1 MSARIGDDSVPAVH
15 CGAADESCQM
25 STVGPAADP
34 LLRRP
39 SPARSKTRDRAA
51 AEFRSDVIAGLSKPQ
66 KTLPCK
72 YFYDARG
79 SELFDEI
86 CELPEYYPTRTETAI
101 LSDSIDE
108 IEAVIP
114 VGAALIE
121 YGSGSSTKTRLLL
134 DNFESLGAYVPVDI
148 CQSHLLRSA
157 WQLKAHYPRL
167 IVRPVCA
174 DFTQPFRVPRLDGR
188 PRVLFFP
195 GSTIGN
201 FGPADA
207 IALLTSMADVAH
219 QGGGLLIGVD
229 LLKSRDVLVPAY
241 DDAAGVTAAF
251 NLNLL
256 ERINRELDG
265 SFDLDAFEHR
275 AIFNA
280 DDSRVEMHL
289 VSLEEQV
296 VEIGDVLFRFAAGE
310 TIHTENSYKYSRDA
324 FAELAKRAGWRVEQ
338 VWTDER
344 NYFGVHYLGS
354 EFNL

>member
-1 MSARIGDDSVPAVH
+1 
-15 CGAADESCQM
+15 M
-25 STVGPAADP
+25 STVGTAADSF
-34 LLRRP
+34 LRG
-39 SPARSKTRDRAA
+39 SGSAKAKTRQRAA
-51 AEFRSDVIAGLSKPQ
+51 AEFRDDVVAGLSKSQ
-66 KTLPCK
+66 KSLPCK
-72 YFYDARG
+72 YFYDRRG

-101 LSDSIDE
+101 LEDSIDE

-114 VGAALIE
+114 PGAALLE

-134 DNFESLGAYVPVDI
+134 DHLEGLGAYVPVDI

-157 WQLKAHYPRL
+157 WQLKASYPRL

-174 DFTQPFRVPRLDGR
+174 DFTVSFRVPRLDGR

-207 IALLTSMADVAH
+207 IALMTSMADVART
-219 QGGGLLIGVD
+219 GGGLLIGVD
-229 LLKSRDVLVPAY
+229 LLKPREVLVPAY

-265 SFDLDAFEHR
+265 TFDLDAFEHR

-289 VSLEEQV
+289 VSLKEQF
-296 VEIGDVLFRFAAGE
+296 VEVGDVSFRFAAGE

-324 FAELAKRAGWRVEQ
+324 FAQLATRAGWRVEQ
-338 VWTDER
+338 VWTDDR
-344 NYFGVHYLGS
+344 DYFGVHYLVA
-354 EFNL
+354 E

>member
-1 MSARIGDDSVPAVH
+1 MNTARGVAEPVLK
-15 CGAADESCQM
+15 GAGAS
-25 STVGPAADP
+25 
-34 LLRRP
+34 R
-39 SPARSKTRDRAA
+39 TRDRATEQRERA
-51 AEFRSDVIAGLSKPQ
+51 TAEFRADVTAGLSKPQ

-101 LSDSIDE
+101 LDESIDE
-108 IEAVIP
+108 IGAIVP
-114 VGAALIE
+114 AGAALIE

-134 DNFESLGAYVPVDI
+134 DHLEGLGAYVPVDI
-148 CQSHLLRSA
+148 CASHLLRSA

-167 IVRPVCA
+167 TVRPVCA

-207 IALLTSMADVAH
+207 IALLTSMADIARS
-219 QGGGLLIGVD
+219 GGGLLIGVD
-229 LLKSRDVLVPAY
+229 LLKPREVLVPAY

-265 SFDLDAFEHR
+265 TFDLDAFEHR

-280 DDSRVEMHL
+280 DDSRIEMHL

-296 VEIGDVLFRFAAGE
+296 VEIGNVPFRFSAGE
-310 TIHTENSYKYSRDA
+310 TIHTENSYKYSREA
-324 FAELAKRAGWRVEQ
+324 FEGLANRAGWRVEH

-344 NYFGVHYLGS
+344 SYFGVQYLVA
-354 EFNL
+354 E

>member
-1 MSARIGDDSVPAVH
+1 
-15 CGAADESCQM
+15 M
-25 STVGPAADP
+25 STVRGVADP
-34 LLRRP
+34 FVQRIGPPRALDRR
-39 SPARSKTRDRAA
+39 ARERDRAT
-51 AEFRSDVIAGLSKPQ
+51 AEFRADVIEGLSQVQ

-79 SELFDEI
+79 SELFDAI

-101 LSDSIDE
+101 LGESLDE
-108 IEAVIP
+108 ISDVIP
-114 VGAALIE
+114 AGAALIE

-134 DNFESLGAYVPVDI
+134 DRLDGLGAYVPVDI
-148 CQSHLLRSA
+148 CGSHLLRSA
-157 WQLKAHYPRL
+157 WQLKARYPRL

-207 IALLTSMADVAH
+207 VALLTSMADVACKD
-219 QGGGLLIGVD
+219 GGLLIGVD
-229 LLKSRDVLVPAY
+229 LLKPRDVLVPAY
-241 DDAAGVTAAF
+241 DDAAGVTAEF

-256 ERINRELDG
+256 TRINRELDG
-265 SFDLDAFEHR
+265 TFDLDAFEHR

-289 VSLEEQV
+289 LSLEEQV
-296 VEIGDVLFRFAAGE
+296 VEVGNVPFRFAAGE

-324 FAELAKRAGWRVEQ
+324 FAALALRAGWRVEH
-338 VWTDER
+338 VWSDER
-344 NYFGVHYLGS
+344 AYFGVHYLVA
-354 EFNL
+354 E